1 MTKKNVHVTHRDE
14 GWAVKSENTKRAE
27 GIYNTQAK
35 AIKRGR
41 EIAINNKS
49 ELVIHDR
56 NNLIRDKDS
65 YGNDP
70 NPPKDRKY

>member
-1 MTKKNVHVTHRDE
+1 MAKKNVHVTHREE

-27 GIYNTQAK
+27 GIYDTQAD
-35 AIKRGR
+35 AIERAR
-41 EIAINNKS
+41 EIAKNNRS

-70 NPPKDRKY
+70 YPPKDKKY